1 MIGQFN
7 IFPKQRLAWTH
18 LTDLTTNEVM
28 YGGGAR
34 GGKSYLGCGWVIIQ
48 ALSKPGSKWIV
59 LREEL
64 TKLKDTTLLS
74 FFQVA
79 NSLHARNEFAFKGDN
94 GAGTATFHNGSVV
107 FFRELKYIPSDPNFD
122 RLGSYDLTGAFIDE
136 AQQIHPKAID
146 VLRGRFSTLSGP
158 GWKTVPK
165 MLYTCNPA
173 KNWIYTDFYKPN
185 KEGRL
190 PANKVFIPSLAT
202 DNPFIGQDYIDFL
215 RKSDI
220 VTVQRL
226 LLGNFEY
233 DDDPTALMS
242 FDTIAAVF
250 TNSHIQPGPK
260 RYITAD
266 IARFG
271 KDSTKIWV
279 WQGWVVVAQVILPKS
294 SVPESA
300 AAIRR
305 LSQQHQVPLSN
316 CVVDEDG
323 VGGGVRDLLPGCKG
337 FMNGSRPLK
346 QKGEMQNYE
355 HLKAQCYYR
364 IAELRVNQ
372 KSIYIMPGVLTPE
385 QQQELTED
393 LGQVKSKDA
402 DKDGKLRI
410 IPKEDVKTA
419 LGRSPDS
426 SDTLMMREYFELAST
441 YTGF

>member
-7 IFPKQRLAWTH
+7 IFPKQRLAWTK

-79 NSLHARNEFAFKGDN
+79 NSLGARGEFTFKGDN
-94 GAGTATFHNGSVV
+94 GAGTVTFHNGSVV

-146 VLRGRFSTLSGP
+146 ILRGRFSVLSGA
-158 GWKTVPK
+158 GWHTVPK

-173 KNWIYTDFYKPN
+173 KNWIYTDFYRPN

-190 PANKVFIPSLAT
+190 PPNKAFIPSLAT

-242 FDTIAAVF
+242 HDTIAAVF
-250 TNSHIQPGPK
+250 TNEHIQPGPK
-260 RYITAD
+260 RYLTGD

-271 KDSTKIWV
+271 KDKTVLLV
-279 WQGWVVVAQVILPKS
+279 WQGWRVVHVLELTKYSTTQVAA
-294 SVPESA
+294 E
-300 AAIRR
+300 IRK
-305 LSQQHQVPLSN
+305 LCQQWQVPMSN
-316 CVVDEDG
+316 VVVDEDG
-323 VGGGVRDLLPGCKG
+323 VGGGVRDQLPGCKG
-337 FMNGSRPLK
+337 FTNNARPIKLAG
-346 QKGEMQNYE
+346 QTQNYE
-355 HLKAQCYYR
+355 NLKTQCAYR
-364 IAELRVNQ
+364 IAELRVNP
-372 KSIYIMPGVLTPE
+372 KAIYLTGFSPA
-385 QQQELTED
+385 QVQSLTEEM
-393 LGQVKSKDA
+393 GQVKSRDA
-402 DKDGKLRI
+402 DKDGVLRI
-410 IPKEDVKTA
+410 QPKDVQKLA
-419 LGRSPDS
+419 LGRSPDYW
-426 SDTLMMREYFELAST
+426 DALNMREYFELAST

>member
-1 MIGQFN
+1 MVAQFRT
-7 IFPKQRLAWTH
+7 FSKQREALRKLLDKSTA
-18 LTDLTTNEVM
+18 EVM

-34 GGKSYLGCGWVIIQ
+34 GGKSYLGCGWILMM
-48 ALSKPGSKWIV
+48 ALSMPGSKWLV
-59 LREEL
+59 AREEL
-64 TKLKDTTLLS
+64 TKLRDTTLLTY
-74 FFQVA
+74 FQVA
-79 NSLHARNEFAFKGDN
+79 KELHAKEEYSYNATSL
-94 GAGTATFHNGSVV
+94 TATFNNGSIV
-107 FFRELKYIPSDPNFD
+107 FFRELKYIPSDPMFD

-136 AQQIHPKAID
+136 AQQIHPQAIS

-158 GWKTVPK
+158 GWQTVPK
-165 MLYTCNPA
+165 MLFTCNPA
-173 KNWIYTDFYKPN
+173 KNWIYTDFYKPY

-190 PANKVFIPSLAT
+190 ASWRAFIPSLAT
-202 DNPFIGQDYIDFL
+202 DNPFVSQDYIDNL
-215 RKSDI
+215 RRSDV

-242 FDTIAAVF
+242 HDTIAAVF

-271 KDSTKIWV
+271 KDDTKIWV
-279 WQGWVVVAQVILPKS
+279 WYGWVVVAQTVLSKS
-294 SVPESA
+294 SVPDSA

-337 FMNGSRPLK
+337 FLNGSRPIK
-346 QKGEMQNYE
+346 QKGEVQNYE
-355 HLKAQCYYR
+355 HLKSQCSYR
-364 IAELRVNQ
+364 LAELRVNQ
-372 KSIYIMPGVLTPE
+372 KAVYILPGVLTPE
-385 QQQELTED
+385 QAQALTEE

-410 IPKEDVKTA
+410 VPKDDVKKA

-426 SDTLMMREYFELAST
+426 SDTMMMREYFELAST